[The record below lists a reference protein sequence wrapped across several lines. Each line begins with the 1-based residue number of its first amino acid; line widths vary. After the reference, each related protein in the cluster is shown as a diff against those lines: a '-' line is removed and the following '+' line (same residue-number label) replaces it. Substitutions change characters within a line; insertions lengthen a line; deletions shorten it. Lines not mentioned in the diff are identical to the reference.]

1 MIVCTFDTVIV
12 FSMLYII
19 STTIDYAKVMLSI
32 YATLSSH
39 LLAVR
44 KGERAAAHMQ
54 GTVLTLARLKTVPT
68 IQELV
73 SLQCQCV
80 NE

>member
-1 MIVCTFDTVIV
+1 
-12 FSMLYII
+12 
-19 STTIDYAKVMLSI
+19 MLSI

-39 LLAVR
+39 LLTVR